1 MSITAAFVL
10 YAVCWFMTLFVVL
23 PLRNRTQG
31 DAGVVVP
38 GTPASAPADFVVRRK
53 AIITTIA
60 ATIIWGILVTVI
72 LSGVITVRDLDVMG
86 RMPPLATSPA
96 VTN

>member
-38 GTPASAPADFVVRRK
+38 GTPASAPADFVIRRK
-53 AIITTIA
+53 AFITTIA
-60 ATIIWGILVTVI
+60 ATVIWVILTTVI
-72 LSGVITVRDLDVMG
+72 LSGVISVRDFDLMG
-86 RMPPLATSPA
+86 RMLPA